1 MAVVFYGKPDL
12 KSFSFLIFALTS
24 ITVAYCQYLKL
35 IQFYYTEMKKEKIVG
50 MIALTVLVG
59 LMGIS
64 CKKKEVIKKPNIV
77 YILADDL
84 GYGDVS
90 IYNSASKIKTPHI
103 DKLASEGMRFSDAHS
118 PSSVCTPTRYGIL
131 TGRYCWRSRLPE
143 GVLRGYGKALLDRER
158 TTTASFLKENGY
170 TTGIVGKWHL
180 GLDWV
185 VKEEFKDSINH
196 KTTSTNEYGM
206 VTQMNGDWVD
216 FTKKPTD
223 GPLNHGFDY
232 SYILPASLDME
243 PYCYLENDVLTELPN
258 EHTPGNDL
266 DTGSYATGAFWRPG
280 RVTKSFDFYDVLPD
294 FICHGKKFVETH
306 ANDEAPFFLYLPLA
320 APHSP
325 WVPKPNYDGSSGAG
339 QYGDFV
345 QMVDNQVGDFLK
357 SLEDTCISDNTIV
370 IFTSDNGPFWK
381 PDFIERFDHKAA
393 SIYRGM
399 KADAYEGGHRIPFIV
414 RWPGKIEAGSK
425 SNFKTTLTNLM
436 ATCAEVL
443 AVTLD
448 EHAAED
454 SQSILPILLSDK
466 NNIEKEI
473 PIVHHSSRGH
483 FAIREGD
490 WKLIEKRGS
499 GGFSTPATYKP
510 KPGEPV
516 GQLYNLKEDPSEKMN
531 VYADYPEITQ
541 KLKGIL
547 EEIKKEGRSRKYV
560 E

>member
-1 MAVVFYGKPDL
+1 
-12 KSFSFLIFALTS
+12 
-24 ITVAYCQYLKL
+24 
-35 IQFYYTEMKKEKIVG
+35 MKKETIFG
-50 MIALTVLVG
+50 LITLTVLVG
-59 LMGIS
+59 VLGIS
-64 CKKKEVIKKPNIV
+64 CKKNEDIKNPNIV

-90 IYNSASKIKTPHI
+90 MYNVASKIKTPHI
-103 DKLASEGMRFSDAHS
+103 DQLASEGMSFTDAHS
-118 PSSVCTPTRYGIL
+118 PSAVCTPTRYGIL
-131 TGRYCWRSRLPE
+131 TGRYCFRSRLPQ
-143 GVLRGYGKALLDRER
+143 GVLRGYGKALLEKER
-158 TTTASFLKENGY
+158 TTAASLLQENGY
-170 TTGIVGKWHL
+170 TTGVVGKWHL

-185 VKEEFKDSINH
+185 LKEQFKDSINN
-196 KTTSTNEYGM
+196 KNTSANEYGM

-223 GPLNHGFDY
+223 GPLDHGFDY

-258 EHTPGNDL
+258 EYTPGNDL

-280 RVTKSFDFYDVLPD
+280 RVTKSFDFYDVLPK
-294 FICHGKKFVETH
+294 IISQGKKFVETH
-306 ANDEAPFFLYLPLA
+306 ANDKDPFFLYLPLA

-345 QMVDNQVGDFLK
+345 QMVDDQVGDFLK
-357 SLEDTCISDNTIV
+357 SLEETGISDNTIV

-381 PDFIERFDHKAA
+381 PDFIERFDHRAA

-399 KADAYEGGHRIPFIV
+399 KADAYEGGHRVPFIV

-443 AVTLD
+443 GVKLD
-448 EHAAED
+448 EHLAED
-454 SQSILPILLSDK
+454 SQSILPVLLNDK
-466 NNIEKEI
+466 KNVEKEI
-473 PIVHHSSRGH
+473 PIIHHSSRGH
-483 FAIREGD
+483 FAIRKGD

-499 GGFSTPATYKP
+499 GGFSTPVVVEP
-510 KPGEPV
+510 QEGEPE
-516 GQLYNLKEDPSEKMN
+516 GQLYNLGEDPSETMN
-531 VYADYPEITQ
+531 LYNEKPE
-541 KLKGIL
+541 LV
-547 EEIKKEGRSRKYV
+547 KELLAELDRIRNR
-560 E
+560 

>member
-1 MAVVFYGKPDL
+1 
-12 KSFSFLIFALTS
+12 
-24 ITVAYCQYLKL
+24 
-35 IQFYYTEMKKEKIVG
+35 MKKEKIAG
-50 MIALTVLVG
+50 LITLTVLVG
-59 LMGIS
+59 VMGIS
-64 CKKKEVIKKPNIV
+64 CQKKAVIKKPNIV

-90 IYNSASKIKTPHI
+90 IYNSASKIKTPNI
-103 DKLASEGMRFSDAHS
+103 DRLASQGMRFSDAHS

-131 TGRYCWRSRLPE
+131 TGRYCWRSKLPQ
-143 GVLRGYGKALLDRER
+143 GVLRGYGKALLERER
-158 TTTASFLKENGY
+158 TTVASLLQDNDY
-170 TTGIVGKWHL
+170 TTGVVGKWHL
-180 GLDWV
+180 GLDWIL
-185 VKEEFKDSINH
+185 KEEFKDSINS
-196 KTTSTNEYGM
+196 KTTTANEYGM

-223 GPLNHGFDY
+223 GPLDHGFDY

-280 RVTKSFDFYDVLPD
+280 RVTKSFDFYEVLPK
-294 FICHGKKFVETH
+294 FINQGKKFVETH
-306 ANDEAPFFLYLPLA
+306 ANDEDPFFLYLPLA

-325 WVPKPNYDGSSGAG
+325 WVPKPNYDGNSGAG

-345 QMVDNQVGDFLK
+345 QMVDAQVGDFLK
-357 SLEDTCISDNTIV
+357 SLEEMSISDNTIV

-425 SNFKTTLTNLM
+425 SNFKTTLTNFM

-443 AVTLD
+443 GVKLD
-448 EHAAED
+448 EHTAED
-454 SQSILPILLSDK
+454 SQSILPVLLSDK
-466 NNIEKEI
+466 NTIEKEI
-473 PIVHHSSRGH
+473 PIVHHSSGGH

-499 GGFSTPATYKP
+499 GGFSIPATYEP

-516 GQLYNLKEDPSEKMN
+516 GQLYNLKKDPSETRN

-541 KLKGIL
+541 RLKEKL
-547 EEIKKEGRSRKYV
+547 EEIKEEGRSRK
-560 E
+560 

>member
-1 MAVVFYGKPDL
+1 
-12 KSFSFLIFALTS
+12 
-24 ITVAYCQYLKL
+24 
-35 IQFYYTEMKKEKIVG
+35 
-50 MIALTVLVG
+50 MIALTILVG
-59 LMGIS
+59 VMGMS

-103 DKLASEGMRFSDAHS
+103 DKLASEGMRFNDAHS

-131 TGRYCWRSRLPE
+131 TGRYCWRSRLPQ
-143 GVLRGYGKALLDRER
+143 GVLRGYGKALLESER
-158 TTTASFLKENGY
+158 TTTASLLKENGY

-185 VKEEFKDSINH
+185 VKEEFKDSIND
-196 KTTSTNEYGM
+196 KTTSANEYGM

-216 FTKKPTD
+216 FTKKPID

-258 EHTPGNDL
+258 ENTPGNDL

-280 RVTKSFDFYDVLPD
+280 RVTKSFDFYDVLPK
-294 FICHGKKFVETH
+294 FISQGKKFVETH

-357 SLEDTCISDNTIV
+357 SLEDTGISDNTIV

-381 PDFIERFDHKAA
+381 PDFIERFNHKAA

-399 KADAYEGGHRIPFIV
+399 KADAYEGGHRVPFIV

-436 ATCAEVL
+436 ATCAEIL
-443 AVTLD
+443 GVTLD
-448 EHAAED
+448 EHAGED

-499 GGFSTPATYKP
+499 GGFSTPATYEP
-510 KPGEPV
+510 KPGEPA
-516 GQLYNLKEDPSEKMN
+516 GQLYNLKEDLSETMN

-541 KLKGIL
+541 RLKGIL
-547 EEIKKEGRSRKYV
+547 EEIKEEGRSQKYV